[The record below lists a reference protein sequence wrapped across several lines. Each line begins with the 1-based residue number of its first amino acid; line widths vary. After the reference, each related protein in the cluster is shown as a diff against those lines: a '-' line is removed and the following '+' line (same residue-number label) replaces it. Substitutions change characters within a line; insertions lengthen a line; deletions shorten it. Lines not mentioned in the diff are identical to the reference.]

1 MEDSYI
7 SNIQD
12 DDQILDS
19 EMIENMHKMETENEN
34 LKNQLSESE
43 QNQFKQEFS
52 NSQPAQPDTPAPQP
66 EQPAPQPEQPS
77 QPQPEPPSP
86 QPEQPSPQPE
96 QPSQPEPQT
105 WTKTQIAGEDFDGKS
120 LSKKQMAVMEL
131 GMAMGNSYPPE
142 IMAVYNAQKGK
153 K

>member
-43 QNQFKQEFS
+43 QKILDLEHEIETMKIEISTQNSVRQGQE
-52 NSQPAQPDTPAPQP
+52 
-66 EQPAPQPEQPS
+66 
-77 QPQPEPPSP
+77 
-86 QPEQPSPQPE
+86 
-96 QPSQPEPQT
+96 
-105 WTKTQIAGEDFDGKS
+105 K
-120 LSKKQMAVMEL
+120 LL
-131 GMAMGNSYPPE
+131 
-142 IMAVYNAQKGK
+142 
-153 K
+153 